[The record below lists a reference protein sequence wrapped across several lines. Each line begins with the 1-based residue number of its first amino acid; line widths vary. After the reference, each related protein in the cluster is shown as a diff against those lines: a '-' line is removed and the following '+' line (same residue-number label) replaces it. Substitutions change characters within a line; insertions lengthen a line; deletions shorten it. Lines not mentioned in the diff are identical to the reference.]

1 MENISEPV
9 NTKIRDFSDKLRKL
23 RNEKGVSAREMSL
36 SLGQNVNY
44 INLIENGKR
53 RPSLDMFLYI
63 CEYLKVEPDYFFRN
77 EEIDKESERYYD
89 QVIKRLSVNQK
100 KELVKFILSLTQN

>member
-1 MENISEPV
+1 MENTPEPV
-9 NTKIRDFSDKLRKL
+9 NTKLRDFSDKLRIL
-23 RNEKGVSAREMSL
+23 RSEKGVSAREMSL

-63 CEYLKVEPDYFFRN
+63 CEYLKVEPDYFFKN
-77 EEIDKESERYYD
+77 EEIDKESDRYFE
-89 QVIKRLSVNQK
+89 QIIKSLTLEQK
-100 KELVKFILSLTQN
+100 KKLAKFILTMKQ

>member
-1 MENISEPV
+1 MESVSEPV
-9 NTKIRDFSDKLRKL
+9 NNRLRDFSNKLRNL

-63 CEYLKVEPDYFFRN
+63 CEYLKIEPEYFFKN
-77 EEIDKESERYYD
+77 EEIDKDSERYYE
-89 QVIKRLSVNQK
+89 QIIKNLSLEQK
-100 KELVKFILSLTQN
+100 KELVKFILTLKQ

>member
-1 MENISEPV
+1 MESVSEPV
-9 NTKIRDFSDKLRKL
+9 NNKIRDFSNKLRNL

-63 CEYLKVEPDYFFRN
+63 CEYLKVEPDYFFSK
-77 EEIDKESERYYD
+77 EETDKESDRYYE
-89 QVIKRLSVNQK
+89 QIIKNLTLEQK
-100 KELVKFILSLTQN
+100 KELAKFIIALKQ

>member
-9 NTKIRDFSDKLRKL
+9 NTKLRDFSDKLRKL
-23 RNEKGVSAREMSL
+23 RGEKGVSAREMSL

-63 CEYLKVEPDYFFRN
+63 CEYLKVEPDFFFKN
-77 EEIDKESERYYD
+77 EEIENDSEQYYE
-89 QVIKRLSVNQK
+89 QVIKKLSAQQK
-100 KELVKFILSLTQN
+100 KELAKFILSLK

>member
-9 NTKIRDFSDKLRKL
+9 NTKLRDFSDKLRKL
-23 RNEKGVSAREMSL
+23 RGEKGVSAREMSL

-63 CEYLKVEPDYFFRN
+63 CEYLKVEPAFFFKN
-77 EEIDKESERYYD
+77 EEIENDYE
-89 QVIKRLSVNQK
+89 QVIKKLSAQQK
-100 KELVKFILSLTQN
+100 KELAKFILSLK